1 MDVVE
6 TGTTLKQA
14 GLRIVGEPLFRSNA
28 ALFCH
33 PQKQDLEEV
42 HTLIR
47 RIEGKLVAKTYM
59 MIEYDC
65 PAELLNKACNM
76 TPGLDAPT
84 ISKLHGRDW
93 YAVKAMVPEED
104 ANAVMDRLWDI
115 GCRSIL
121 LFSIKSARI

>member
-1 MDVVE
+1 
-6 TGTTLKQA
+6 
-14 GLRIVGEPLFRSNA
+14 
-28 ALFCH
+28 
-33 PQKQDLEEV
+33 
-42 HTLIR
+42 
-47 RIEGKLVAKTYM
+47 
-59 MIEYDC
+59 
-65 PAELLNKACNM
+65 M

-104 ANAVMDRLWDI
+104 ANAVMDKLWDI